1 VPFNAYS
8 EDDEKGYAEYDN
20 EDSDDIDQ
28 SELRIENFYEDD
40 YKTNDITKKVK
51 TYFHEKEELSSFR
64 KSVKS
69 NKVLENIKSNLNY
82 LNLNN

>member
-1 VPFNAYS
+1 MPFNAYS
-8 EDDEKGYAEYDN
+8 KDDEKDYAEYDN
-20 EDSDDIDQ
+20 ENDDDIDQ

-64 KSVKS
+64 
-69 NKVLENIKSNLNY
+69 
-82 LNLNN
+82 